1 MSRLTL
7 SYDMSSD
14 STVFDRIVNPFTVFE
29 KDINKVIDDITSKV
43 KSYDPRP
50 GRVNHGNK

>member
-1 MSRLTL
+1 
-7 SYDMSSD
+7 MSSD